1 MLIVP
6 FNPFNPPFSLRC
18 ILKPEL
24 QLPRNE
30 AIHNKL
36 NLSQKEKFDRAR
48 FQDQDVTT
56 ESEERVSLLGFK
68 PPPFLGEGTHSRIL
82 KQCDPR
88 WDKWVNG
95 RGGRGRGKETRA
107 ERGTRRTDRVLGR

>member
-6 FNPFNPPFSLRC
+6 PFNPPFPLRC
-18 ILKPEL
+18 ALEPEL

-30 AIHNKL
+30 ATHNKL
-36 NLSQKEKFDRAR
+36 NFRGRKNLIDL
-48 FQDQDVTT
+48 DQDVTT
-56 ESEERVSLLGFK
+56 ESEERVSLLGFE

-107 ERGTRRTDRVLGR
+107 ERGTRRTDRVLAR